1 MRRMGE
7 DGGGEDGGVRR
18 RGEDGGE
25 RGRQQQTAKEARGTR
40 DKSRLTQ
47 KNKIYIWKD
56 FYRRFK
62 VQESN

>member
-1 MRRMGE
+1 MRMEGGGWRGEE
-7 DGGGEDGGVRR
+7 DG
-18 RGEDGGE
+18 GEDGGE

>member
-1 MRRMGE
+1 MRMEGGGWRGEE
-7 DGGGEDGGVRR
+7 DG
-18 RGEDGGE
+18 GEDGGE
-25 RGRQQQTAKEARGTR
+25 RGRQQQPTAKEARGTR

>member
-1 MRRMGE
+1 M
-7 DGGGEDGGVRR
+7 RR

-25 RGRQQQTAKEARGTR
+25 RGRQQQPTAKEARGTR

-47 KNKIYIWKD
+47 KNKIYVWKD

>member
-7 DGGGEDGGVRR
+7 DGGGEDGG
-18 RGEDGGE
+18 E
-25 RGRQQQTAKEARGTR
+25 RGRQQQPTAKEARGTR

>member
-1 MRRMGE
+1 MRRRGE
-7 DGGGEDGGVRR
+7 DGG
-18 RGEDGGE
+18 GEDGGE
-25 RGRQQQTAKEARGTR
+25 RGRQQQPTAKEARGTR

>member
-7 DGGGEDGGVRR
+7 DGGGEDGG
-18 RGEDGGE
+18 E
-25 RGRQQQTAKEARGTR
+25 RGRQQQTTAKEARGTR

>member
-7 DGGGEDGGVRR
+7 DGG
-18 RGEDGGE
+18 GEDGGE

-47 KNKIYIWKD
+47 KNKIYVWKD